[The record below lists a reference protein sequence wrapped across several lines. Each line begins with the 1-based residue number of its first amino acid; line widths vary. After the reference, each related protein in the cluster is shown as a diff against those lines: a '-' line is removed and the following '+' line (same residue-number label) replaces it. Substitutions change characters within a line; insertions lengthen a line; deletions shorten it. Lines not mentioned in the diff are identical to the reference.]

1 MRDDTRETI
10 VQLLTLAVVVL
21 TGLLKKRGPR
31 LP

>member
-1 MRDDTRETI
+1 MRNDTKETI

-21 TGLLKKRGPR
+21 ASLLTKRGPR